1 MRKNSKTKNAI
12 VSILCFILV
21 AVVAFVITSLVMAS
35 VHNQSV
41 VAEWQSWFGAAKEV
55 IESGAESV
63 KSMISIKK

>member
-1 MRKNSKTKNAI
+1 MNKKAKIAI

-21 AVVAFVITSLVMAS
+21 AAVAFLITSLVMAS

-41 VAEWQSWFGAAKEV
+41 VTEWESWFGVAKEG
-55 IESGAESV
+55 IESGVESV

>member
-1 MRKNSKTKNAI
+1 MNKKAKIAI

-21 AVVAFVITSLVMAS
+21 AAVAFMITSLALAS
-35 VHNQSV
+35 AHNQSL